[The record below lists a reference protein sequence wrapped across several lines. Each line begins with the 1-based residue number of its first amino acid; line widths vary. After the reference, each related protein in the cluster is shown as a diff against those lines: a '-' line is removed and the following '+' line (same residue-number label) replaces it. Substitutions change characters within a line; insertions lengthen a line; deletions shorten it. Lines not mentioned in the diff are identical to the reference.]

1 MSSFTLFH
9 MPFEFHYSKKTFT
22 LSDPNGCFGVLEL
35 VDYSKLIL
43 QVQTDEESYN
53 LVDLFKTMLL
63 LFYEQ
68 SNRVDTQFPEQFELT
83 LLVLHLDYYLWFKTL
98 WF

>member
-1 MSSFTLFH
+1 MVALG
-9 MPFEFHYSKKTFT
+9 Y
-22 LSDPNGCFGVLEL
+22 LES
-35 VDYSKLIL
+35 VDYIKLIL
-43 QVQTDEESYN
+43 QVHTNEESYN
-53 LVDLFKTMLL
+53 IVDLFKTML

-83 LLVLHLDYYLWFKTL
+83 LLVLHLDYYLWFKNL

>member
-1 MSSFTLFH
+1 
-9 MPFEFHYSKKTFT
+9 MPFEFHYSKKR

-53 LVDLFKTMLL
+53 IVDLFKTMLL